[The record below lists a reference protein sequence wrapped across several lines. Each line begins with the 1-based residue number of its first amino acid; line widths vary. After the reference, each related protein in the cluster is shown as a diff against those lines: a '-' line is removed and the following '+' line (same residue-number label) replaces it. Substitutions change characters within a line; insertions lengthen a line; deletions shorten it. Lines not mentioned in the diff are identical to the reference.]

1 MVALH
6 LYSLEW
12 DTSSELNT
20 IDLLN
25 SKPDTSRISTMISS
39 VAELTIL
46 IPIPSYQSI
55 VGEVSRRED
64 LVAIHVSVN
73 CLPFC
78 GVLEEVLTLTERA
91 LSSSTVRPY

>member
-12 DTSSELNT
+12 DMSSELNT

-25 SKPDTSRISTMISS
+25 SKPDTNRISTMIPS

-46 IPIPSYQSI
+46 FPIPSYQST
-55 VGEVSRRED
+55 VGEFSRREN

-73 CLPFC
+73 CSPFC

-91 LSSSTVRPY
+91 PSSSTIRPY